1 MWGLFELLKFSFSSI
16 FWGILITVVC
26 MALFFF
32 LIRGWYR
39 NAVFTPISY
48 VIGIILFLLL
58 AFQCTMIVGAIKIIR
73 ISPYY
78 EAQIQHIKII
88 RISPYYEAQIQQM
101 VNSHFPSDRE
111 VSKQESE
118 QVIDWLVTEYPILQ
132 HYFDTGEFTGYTAQQ
147 LPAVM
152 GAEIRSFLRFYI
164 LRRLLWCLGFVIVGA
179 VLVIRSIAKEYERKH
194 SNSSRYTRHS
204 SHSMSRRRF

>member
-1 MWGLFELLKFSFSSI
+1 MWGLFELLRFSFSSI
-16 FWGILITVVC
+16 IWGILITAIC
-26 MALFFF
+26 LALFFF

-39 NAVFTPISY
+39 NATFTPISY
-48 VIGIILFLLL
+48 VIGFFLFLLL
-58 AFQCTMIVGAIKIIR
+58 AFQCTMIVGAIKIIN

-78 EAQIQHIKII
+78 E
-88 RISPYYEAQIQQM
+88 SQIQQL
-101 VNSHFPSDRE
+101 VGTYFPPSQEITR
-111 VSKQESE
+111 QESE

-132 HYFDTGEFTGYTAQQ
+132 HYFDSGEFTGYTAQQ

-179 VLVIRSIAKEYERKH
+179 VLVIRSIAKGYERKR

>member
-1 MWGLFELLKFSFSSI
+1 MWGLFELLRFSFSSI
-16 FWGILITVVC
+16 IWGILITAIC
-26 MALFFF
+26 LALFFF

-39 NAVFTPISY
+39 NATFTPISY
-48 VIGIILFLLL
+48 VIGFFLFLLL
-58 AFQCTMIVGAIKIIR
+58 AFQCTMIVGAIKIIN

-78 EAQIQHIKII
+78 E
-88 RISPYYEAQIQQM
+88 SQIQQM
-101 VNSHFPSDRE
+101 VSTYFPPSQE
-111 VSKQESE
+111 VTGQESE
-118 QVIDWLVTEYPILQ
+118 QVIDWLVTEYPILR
-132 HYFDTGEFTGYTAQQ
+132 HYFDSGEFTGYTAQQ

-179 VLVIRSIAKEYERKH
+179 VLVIRSIAKGYERKH